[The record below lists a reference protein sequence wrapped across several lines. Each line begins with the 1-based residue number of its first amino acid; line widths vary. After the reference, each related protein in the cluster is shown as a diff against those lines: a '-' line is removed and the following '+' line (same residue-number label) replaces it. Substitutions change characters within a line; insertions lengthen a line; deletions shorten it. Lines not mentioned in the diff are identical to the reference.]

1 MSTPEGNFETAIDD
15 SRDRAARERAIDELQ
30 TANECDSLAE
40 LARMDDI
47 EAEYRELAIRNLGHP
62 QCEPTLSNIVDE
74 GDLSD
79 SLLEL
84 ARSVLA
90 ETPDSSGAGP

>member
-30 TANECDSLAE
+30 TANEFDSLAE

-47 EAEYRELAIRNLGHP
+47 GDEYRELAIRNLGHP

-79 SLLEL
+79 SLDEL